1 MNINELFGIDIPE
14 EVTEETKASVMAQI
28 ESKYKEQFLNSDDFL
43 KSIPI
48 EKIVDL
54 KGLENQKFNE
64 AKLAIMATQS
74 REVDKL
80 YSITEE
86 EKKLF
91 TEEEKKDAHKYLR
104 KAYEISAK
112 KQGGD
117 KELLLGM
124 QTKLAEYEQKME
136 SKDQEWQSKIA
147 EIENSKN
154 DFMTRVQTKHT
165 LAAINQANFKDRIL
179 GDVNSMFD
187 LIYVKIEQEAKLK
200 TIDGQIFPTDDKG
213 LKIPK
218 QGKVGEFMTVV
229 DYLESKYKELGVIKA
244 EKAPDG
250 RVDIPIDGKGA
261 TNYKYNK
268 NASRLLED

>member
-1 MNINELFGIDIPE
+1 MQINELFEIDIPDE
-14 EVTEETKASVMAQI
+14 ITDEVKASVMAQI
-28 ESKYKEQFLNSDDFL
+28 ESKYKEQFLNNEEFL

-80 YSITEE
+80 YGITEE

-117 KELLLGM
+117 KEVLLQM
-124 QTKLAEYEQKME
+124 QTKLADYEKALE
-136 SKDQEWQSKIA
+136 TKDNEWKSKIE
-147 EIENSKN
+147 EIENDKN
-154 DFMTRVQTKHT
+154 AFMTRVQTKHT
-165 LAAINQANFKDRIL
+165 LSAINHANFKDKIV

-187 LIYVKIEQEAKLK
+187 LIYVKIEQESKLK
-200 TIDGQIFPTDDKG
+200 TIDGQIFPVDEKG

-229 DYLESKYKELGVIKA
+229 DYLESKYNELGVLKT
-244 EKAPDG
+244 EKKDDG
-250 RVDIPIDGKGA
+250 KVDIALDGKG
-261 TNYKYNK
+261 TSNYKYNK
-268 NASRLLED
+268 NARLLDE

>member
-14 EVTEETKASVMAQI
+14 EVTEDVKASVMAQI
-28 ESKYKEQFLNSDDFL
+28 ESKYKEQFLNNEEFL

-117 KELLLGM
+117 KEVLLQM
-124 QTKLAEYEQKME
+124 QTKLADYEQKLE
-136 SKDQEWQSKIA
+136 AKDNEWKTKID
-147 EIENSKN
+147 EIENAKN

-187 LIYVKIEQEAKLK
+187 LIYVKIEQESRLK

-218 QGKVGEFMTVV
+218 LGKVGEFMTVV

>member
-1 MNINELFGIDIPE
+1 
-14 EVTEETKASVMAQI
+14 
-28 ESKYKEQFLNSDDFL
+28 
-43 KSIPI
+43 
-48 EKIVDL
+48 
-54 KGLENQKFNE
+54 
-64 AKLAIMATQS
+64 
-74 REVDKL
+74 L

-104 KAYEISAK
+104 KAYEIAAK

-117 KELLLGM
+117 KEVLLQM
-124 QTKLAEYEQKME
+124 QTKLAEYEQKLE
-136 SKDQEWQSKIA
+136 AKDNEWKTKID
-147 EIENSKN
+147 EIENAKN

-165 LAAINQANFKDRIL
+165 LAAINHANFKDRIV
-179 GDVNSMFD
+179 GDTNSMFD

-229 DYLESKYKELGVIKA
+229 DYLESKYKELGVLKT
-244 EKAPDG
+244 EKQPDG
-250 RVDIPIDGKGA
+250 KVKIPIEGDG
-261 TNYKYNK
+261 TSTYKYNK
-268 NASRLLED
+268 NARMLDE

>member
-1 MNINELFGIDIPE
+1 MQINELFGIDIPE
-14 EVTEETKASVMAQI
+14 EITDEVKASVMAQI
-28 ESKYKEQFLNSDDFL
+28 ELKYKEQFLNNEEFL

-80 YSITEE
+80 YGITEE

-117 KELLLGM
+117 KEVLLQM
-124 QTKLAEYEQKME
+124 QSKLAEYEQKLE
-136 SKDQEWQSKIA
+136 AKDNEWKSKIE
-147 EIENSKN
+147 EIENDKN
-154 DFMTRVQTKHT
+154 AFMTRVQTKHT
-165 LAAINQANFKDRIL
+165 LSAINHANFKDRIV
-179 GDVNSMFD
+179 GDVSSMFD

-200 TIDGQIFPTDDKG
+200 TIDGQIFPTDEKG

-229 DYLESKYKELGVIKA
+229 DYLESKYNELGVLKT
-244 EKAPDG
+244 EKKPDG
-250 RVDIPIDGKGA
+250 KVDIPLDGSGQ
-261 TNYKYNK
+261 TNYKYSK
-268 NASRLLED
+268 NASKLLYE